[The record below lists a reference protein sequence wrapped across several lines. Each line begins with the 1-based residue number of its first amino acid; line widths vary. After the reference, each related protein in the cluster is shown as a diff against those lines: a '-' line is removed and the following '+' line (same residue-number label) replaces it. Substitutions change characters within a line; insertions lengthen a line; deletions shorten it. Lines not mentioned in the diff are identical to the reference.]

1 QRAARP
7 ACPRFRPRRDRGLAA
22 AVRRAAA
29 GRVGRPRVSPL
40 EARARGASRR
50 VRTGRSPGRRVAR
63 GNPADRDPR
72 GGERISPARTR
83 TRTRLALASAAV
95 VAVAGA
101 AVYGAVAADRL
112 AWLVLA
118 LGIGAVLLLVY
129 GLAAPNLPAIVAALA
144 GSAASWSLSA
154 WTRGSGAP
162 GGTIL
167 VATAI
172 FVAAAPS
179 YWSLEPISGP
189 DHPQLPPPPTPR
201 PPPPAPPPPPPLSP
215 LP

>member
-1 QRAARP
+1 
-7 ACPRFRPRRDRGLAA
+7 
-22 AVRRAAA
+22 
-29 GRVGRPRVSPL
+29 
-40 EARARGASRR
+40 
-50 VRTGRSPGRRVAR
+50 AR
-63 GNPADRDPR
+63 GNPAARDPR
-72 GGERISPARTR
+72 GGWAIPPAPRRTA
-83 TRTRLALASAAV
+83 TRLALAGGAV
-95 VAVAGA
+95 VAGAGV

-167 VATAI
+167 VATAT
-172 FVAAAPS
+172 FVAAELS
-179 YWSLEPISGP
+179 YWSLEQISVP
-189 DHPQLPPPPTPR
+189 DEPQLLA
-201 PPPPAPPPPPPLSP
+201 PPAAPA
-215 LP
+215 